1 MEEAPTPNI
10 NTNKSEKF
18 SGIALHQDDIYQV
31 DFITVNK
38 AIMIKCYNTD
48 DNNKNDIYSYKL
60 TEDEII
66 KTCGDYSTFINKL
79 KANASGIL
87 GIEKFNNSLLLTI
100 FSDEEKTKKLFIL
113 SLKKFNEEDEIDE
126 DNINNLQEAIKI
138 IKYLIKE
145 NKKLKKDFEDY
156 KEKMDLNFLYN
167 SFDSGAYK
175 LDAIYNNL
183 SSKDIIQNKHDFCL
197 INQGIQHLFKKNIVV
212 FESIYKSENLKF
224 NDKIFD
230 EMFQNS
236 EYSILIILTQDK
248 KRFGAFF
255 KRNDKKGNNI
265 NNNVMG
271 INNLNGQQMNMP
283 PGNLYMQMN
292 NQGNNINNN
301 GMGINNLNGP
311 QMNMSP
317 GNLSMKMN
325 NINNFNVTKVIFNSS
340 LSAKNYY
347 VFSFDSGEIFYSNNN
362 LGNNIIPSFSIEL
375 SGRILIVKE
384 NPLTSIGYK
393 LNGTQQSNIMEIEL
407 YTIQYGSL

>member
-1 MEEAPTPNI
+1 
-10 NTNKSEKF
+10 
-18 SGIALHQDDIYQV
+18 
-31 DFITVNK
+31 
-38 AIMIKCYNTD
+38 
-48 DNNKNDIYSYKL
+48 
-60 TEDEII
+60 
-66 KTCGDYSTFINKL
+66 
-79 KANASGIL
+79 
-87 GIEKFNNSLLLTI
+87 
-100 FSDEEKTKKLFIL
+100 
-113 SLKKFNEEDEIDE
+113 
-126 DNINNLQEAIKI
+126 
-138 IKYLIKE
+138 
-145 NKKLKKDFEDY
+145 
-156 KEKMDLNFLYN
+156 MDLNFLYN

-248 KRFGAFF
+248 RRFGAFF
-255 KRNDKKGNNI
+255 KRNDKKGNII

-271 INNLNGQQMNMP
+271 INNLNGPQMNMP
-283 PGNLYMQMN
+283 PDNLCMQ
-292 NQGNNINNN
+292 
-301 GMGINNLNGP
+301 
-311 QMNMSP
+311 
-317 GNLSMKMN
+317 MN

-340 LSAKNYY
+340 LSEKNYY
-347 VFSFDSGEIFYSNNN
+347 VFSFDSDEIFYSNNN

-384 NPLTSIGYK
+384 NPLKRIGYM

-407 YTIQYGSL
+407 YSIQYGSL

>member
-126 DNINNLQEAIKI
+126 HNINNLQEAIKI

-248 KRFGAFF
+248 RRFGAFF

-271 INNLNGQQMNMP
+271 INNLNGPQMNMP
-283 PGNLYMQMN
+283 PDNLCMQ
-292 NQGNNINNN
+292 
-301 GMGINNLNGP
+301 
-311 QMNMSP
+311 
-317 GNLSMKMN
+317 MN

>member
-1 MEEAPTPNI
+1 MKDVPTPFIFN
-10 NTNKSEKF
+10 
-18 SGIALHQDDIYQV
+18 GIVLHQNDIYQV
-31 DFITVNK
+31 DFTSVNK

-48 DNNKNDIYSYKL
+48 DKNKKNEVYSYKL

-79 KANASGIL
+79 KVNASGIL
-87 GIEKFNNSLLLTI
+87 GIKKFNNSLLLTI

-126 DNINNLQEAIKI
+126 HNINNLQEAIKI

-248 KRFGAFF
+248 RRFGAFF

-271 INNLNGQQMNMP
+271 INNLNG
-283 PGNLYMQMN
+283 
-292 NQGNNINNN
+292 
-301 GMGINNLNGP
+301 P
-311 QMNMSP
+311 QMN
-317 GNLSMKMN
+317 
-325 NINNFNVTKVIFNSS
+325 
-340 LSAKNYY
+340 
-347 VFSFDSGEIFYSNNN
+347 
-362 LGNNIIPSFSIEL
+362 IP
-375 SGRILIVKE
+375 
-384 NPLTSIGYK
+384 PW
-393 LNGTQQSNIMEIEL
+393 
-407 YTIQYGSL
+407 

>member
-248 KRFGAFF
+248 RRFGAFF

>member
-79 KANASGIL
+79 KTNASGIL
-87 GIEKFNNSLLLTI
+87 GMEKFNNSLLLTI

-248 KRFGAFF
+248 RRFGAFF

-271 INNLNGQQMNMP
+271 INNLNGPQMNMP
-283 PGNLYMQMN
+283 PDNLCMQ
-292 NQGNNINNN
+292 
-301 GMGINNLNGP
+301 
-311 QMNMSP
+311 
-317 GNLSMKMN
+317 MN

>member
-10 NTNKSEKF
+10 NNNKSEKF

-48 DNNKNDIYSYKL
+48 DNNKIDIYSYKL

-113 SLKKFNEEDEIDE
+113 PLKKFNEEDEIDE
-126 DNINNLQEAIKI
+126 HNINNLQEAIKI

-248 KRFGAFF
+248 RRFGAFF

-271 INNLNGQQMNMP
+271 INNLNGPQMNMP
-283 PGNLYMQMN
+283 PGNLCMQ
-292 NQGNNINNN
+292 
-301 GMGINNLNGP
+301 
-311 QMNMSP
+311 
-317 GNLSMKMN
+317 MN

-384 NPLTSIGYK
+384 KPLKSIGYM

-407 YTIQYGSL
+407 YSIQYGSL

>member
-175 LDAIYNNL
+175 LDAVYNNL

>member
-113 SLKKFNEEDEIDE
+113 SLNKFNEEDEIDE
-126 DNINNLQEAIKI
+126 HNINNLQEAIKI

-175 LDAIYNNL
+175 LDAVYNNL

-248 KRFGAFF
+248 RRFGAFF

-271 INNLNGQQMNMP
+271 IKNLKGPQMNMP

-292 NQGNNINNN
+292 NQGNNINII
-301 GMGINNLNGP
+301 GMRINNLNGP
-311 QMNMSP
+311 QINMPP
-317 GNLSMKMN
+317 GKLSMKMN

-384 NPLTSIGYK
+384 NPLKSIGYM

-407 YTIQYGSL
+407 YSIQYGSL

>member
-1 MEEAPTPNI
+1 
-10 NTNKSEKF
+10 
-18 SGIALHQDDIYQV
+18 
-31 DFITVNK
+31 
-38 AIMIKCYNTD
+38 
-48 DNNKNDIYSYKL
+48 
-60 TEDEII
+60 
-66 KTCGDYSTFINKL
+66 
-79 KANASGIL
+79 
-87 GIEKFNNSLLLTI
+87 
-100 FSDEEKTKKLFIL
+100 
-113 SLKKFNEEDEIDE
+113 
-126 DNINNLQEAIKI
+126 
-138 IKYLIKE
+138 
-145 NKKLKKDFEDY
+145 
-156 KEKMDLNFLYN
+156 
-167 SFDSGAYK
+167 
-175 LDAIYNNL
+175 
-183 SSKDIIQNKHDFCL
+183 
-197 INQGIQHLFKKNIVV
+197 
-212 FESIYKSENLKF
+212 
-224 NDKIFD
+224 
-230 EMFQNS
+230 MFQNS

-271 INNLNGQQMNMP
+271 INNLNGPQMNMS